1 VTRHEVKVRNHVFF
15 IRRFDPF
22 TATEILGDLQR
33 DFAGPLLAGLGSN
46 KPGEAGGGTQALM
59 GGLAELSSKMDGK
72 KLRSW
77 AERLL
82 DPEVVSVSI
91 DGGEAQKLTKVAL
104 AQSIDSSSELISL
117 CFESVKFNFED
128 FRERWSGLI
137 SSALSRMAASQPG
150 NSALN

>member
-1 VTRHEVKVRNHVFF
+1 VTRHEVKIRNHVFY

-33 DFAGPLLAGLGSN
+33 DFAGPLLAGLGGG
-46 KPGEAGGGTQALM
+46 KAGEGGGSQALM
-59 GGLAELSSKMDGK
+59 GGLAELSAKMDGK

-91 DGGEAQKLTKVAL
+91 DGGEAQKLTKIAL
-104 AQSIDSSSELISL
+104 AQSIGSSSELMSL

-137 SSALSRMAASQPG
+137 SSALSRMAESQPG